1 MKDFIHKYN
10 YYTTLEPMKDH
21 SLAVETLN
29 RKQSAIHP
37 IDPVKILQSIV
48 DVIFVFD
55 KNGYFHYASPSCFQL
70 LGYENTEIT
79 GKSFIDFIHPDDIEK
94 TLLVAGQETHDCGY
108 STFENRYIH
117 KNGSIIYIIWTGRW
131 DAKDRLLYCTARNGS
146 EKFEVEYRLQKA
158 QKMARVANYEFDV
171 INNIYTYTSD
181 TMFEIFGLDR
191 TIYPEFTSELFWSL
205 VHPEDL
211 SFVKQTILQPDLIV
225 NSQHE
230 YRIIRPDGQ
239 VAYISRH
246 REIIRDEQ
254 GNPVKTI
261 GTLQD
266 ITIQKT
272 GELAVQQSEIRFRS
286 LVENGND
293 LVGIIDLTGKYIF
306 VGMNIKAHL
315 GFDAQEMIGRNA
327 LEFIH
332 PEDAVGIAEVL
343 HQIKDAQMINVAPFR
358 FINKKG
364 EYRWVETTVS
374 NHVENPAIGGL
385 VINSK
390 DITEKKLKED
400 ALRLSEQ
407 RFKALVH
414 NGSDLIVIIDDKGK
428 FNYISDNVNSVL
440 GYTPEEMIGRNA
452 LQFIHQEDIEKTSF
466 EIQTLLYGS
475 QTTKGVQHRFKNKK
489 GEWVWMESKGSNHL
503 DNETLKGIL
512 VNSRNI
518 DDRVKLQELLNNE
531 LMNKQKEIT
540 SAVIKAQEAERSQ
553 LGLELHDNVNQILT
567 TVKLYN
573 EMYLTGYLHDKELLV
588 KSTQYTQDCI
598 NEIRNISK
606 RLSAPTL
613 GKISIKDSIKELINT
628 INLTKR
634 LEIIYLH
641 HGIDHFAASEDLHL
655 SLYRIVQESLNNI
668 IKYSDALLASV
679 EIIRQEKSLILKIC
693 DNGKG
698 FDTTTKRG
706 GIGITNMKTRA
717 ENLNASFRLT
727 STPGRGC
734 QIEICFPLENES
746 EKTD

>member
-1 MKDFIHKYN
+1 MKDQ
-10 YYTTLEPMKDH
+10 
-21 SLAVETLN
+21 SLAAETVN
-29 RKQSAIHP
+29 RKTSTFPQ
-37 IDPVKILQSIV
+37 IDPLKLLQSIV
-48 DVIFVFD
+48 DVIFVVD
-55 KNGYFHYASPSCFQL
+55 EKGYFQYVSPSCYEL
-70 LGYENTEIT
+70 LGYEEVEIV
-79 GKSFIDFIHPDDIEK
+79 GKSFINFIHPDDIENTVK
-94 TLLVAGQETHDCGY
+94 IVKEATHNCRT
-108 STFENRYIH
+108 SNFENRYIH
-117 KNGSIIYIIWTGRW
+117 KDGSIIPIIWSGRW
-131 DAKDRLLYCTARNGS
+131 DNNERMLYCSARNGS
-146 EKFEVEYRLQKA
+146 EKYEVEHRLQKA
-158 QKMARVANYEFDV
+158 QKMARVANYEFDI

-181 TMFEIFGLDR
+181 TLFEIFGLEKSN
-191 TIYPEFTSELFWSL
+191 YPQFTSEVFWSL

-211 SFVKQTILQPDLIV
+211 PFVRQTILQPDFII

-230 YRIIRPDGQ
+230 YRIIRPDGKI
-239 VAYISRH
+239 AYISRH
-246 REIIRDEQ
+246 REIIRDEE
-254 GNPVKTI
+254 GNPIKTI

-306 VGMNIKAHL
+306 VGMNVKVHL
-315 GFDAQEMIGRNA
+315 GYDAQEMIGKNA
-327 LEFIH
+327 FDYIH
-332 PEDAVGIAEVL
+332 PDDLRGIAEVL
-343 HQIKDAQMINVAPFR
+343 NQIQYAQSLNVAPFR
-358 FINKKG
+358 FINNKG

-374 NHVENPAIGGL
+374 NHLQNPAIGGL
-385 VINSK
+385 VTNSK

-414 NGSDLIVIIDDKGK
+414 NGSDLIVIIDDKGS
-428 FNYISDNVNSVL
+428 FNYISDNVKSVL
-440 GYTPEEMIGRNA
+440 GYIPEEMIGKNA
-452 LQFIHQEDIEKTSF
+452 LEFIHPEDIEKASF
-466 EIQTLLYGS
+466 EIQTLLHGNR
-475 QTTKGVQHRFKNKK
+475 TPKGVQHRFKDKNGK
-489 GEWVWMESKGSNHL
+489 WIWMESKGSNHL
-503 DNETLKGIL
+503 NNETLKGIL

-518 DDRVKLQELLNNE
+518 DDRVKLQERLNQELL
-531 LMNKQKEIT
+531 NKQKEIT

-613 GKISIKDSIKELINT
+613 GKISIKDSIKELINS
-628 INLTKR
+628 INITKR
-634 LEIIYLH
+634 LEIIYLP
-641 HGIDHFAASEDLHL
+641 HGIDNYTASEDLHT

-668 IKYSDALLASV
+668 LKYSGARIASV
-679 EIIRQEKSLILKIC
+679 EIIRQEGSLVLKIC

-698 FDTTTKRG
+698 FDTSTKRG

-727 STPGRGC
+727 SSPGRGC
-734 QIEICFPLENES
+734 QIEICFPIYEETDTEN
-746 EKTD
+746 

>member
-1 MKDFIHKYN
+1 MKVQ
-10 YYTTLEPMKDH
+10 
-21 SLAVETLN
+21 SLAVPAVNRTISTL
-29 RKQSAIHP
+29 SP
-37 IDPVKILQSIV
+37 IDPLKLLQSIV
-48 DVIFVFD
+48 DVIFVID
-55 KNGYFHYASPSCFQL
+55 EKGYFQYVSPSCYQL
-70 LGYENTEIT
+70 LGYEPSEIT
-79 GKSFIDFIHPDDIEK
+79 GKSFIQFISPDDIEK
-94 TLLVAGQETHDCGY
+94 TIRIVKQATHDCRT
-108 STFENRYIH
+108 SNFENRYIH
-117 KNGSIIYIIWTGRW
+117 KDGSIIPIIWSGRW
-131 DAKDRLLYCTARNGS
+131 DENERLLFCTARDGS
-146 EKFEVEYRLQKA
+146 EKYEVEHRLQKA

-171 INNIYTYTSD
+171 INNTYTYTSD
-181 TMFEIFGLDR
+181 TLFEIFGLDR
-191 TIYPEFTSELFWSL
+191 SVYPEFTSELFWTL
-205 VHPEDL
+205 VHPDDL
-211 SFVKQTILQPDLIV
+211 SFVRQTILQQDLIN

-230 YRIIRPDGQ
+230 YRIIRPNGKI
-239 VAYISRH
+239 VYISRH
-246 REIIRDEQ
+246 REIVRDEE

-293 LVGIIDLTGKYIF
+293 LVGIIDETGMYIF
-306 VGMNIKAHL
+306 VGMNVKTHL

-332 PEDAVGIAEVL
+332 PDDISGIAEVL
-343 HQIKDAQMINVAPFR
+343 VQIKDEQTINILPFR
-358 FINKKG
+358 FINNKG
-364 EYRWVETTVS
+364 EYRWVETTIS
-374 NHVENPAIGGL
+374 NHLGNPAIGGF

-390 DITEKKLKED
+390 DITEKKLKDD

-414 NGSDLIVIIDDKGK
+414 NGSDLIVIIDDKGS
-428 FNYISDNVNSVL
+428 FNYISDNVKSVL
-440 GYTPEEMIGRNA
+440 GYIPEEMIGKNA
-452 LQFIHQEDIEKTSF
+452 LEFLHPEDIEKASF
-466 EIQTLLYGS
+466 EIQTLLHGN
-475 QTTKGVQHRFKNKK
+475 QTPKGVQHRFRNKN
-489 GEWVWMESKGSNHL
+489 GQWVWMESKGSNHL
-503 DNETLKGIL
+503 NNETLKGIL

-518 DDRVKLQELLNNE
+518 NDRVQLQERLNQE

-613 GKISIKDSIKELINT
+613 GKISLKDSIKDLINT

-634 LEIIYLH
+634 FEIIYLP
-641 HGIDHFAASEDLHL
+641 HGIDHYAASEDLHL

-668 IKYSDALLASV
+668 IKYSDAQVASV
-679 EIIRQEKSLILKIC
+679 EIIRQDSSLILKIC
-693 DNGKG
+693 DTGKG

-727 STPGRGC
+727 SAPGRGC
-734 QIEICFPLENES
+734 QIEICFPVNEGS
-746 EKTD
+746 ECED